1 MFEIMLVDVT
11 NTKST
16 SSAHAS
22 AREEKTLVDAQ
33 ASTGTK
39 GKGSLYPTPVM
50 MTNTTTDSETSRTRR
65 SDAQALVSALLASTK
80 HQSEEGSDSNSNDS
94 DYAALVSEAL
104 SEMPDSAIP
113 KVKCVLEK
121 TLKDV
126 NEREEALKAKRLVR
140 YARWRLPRASRTLLS
155 LKANLFCTR
164 DYAKI
169 FKVTHQP
176 ILPFSRDTCNM
187 QAEQRNGTTLERMI
201 AEARDWTGGRVSDYM
216 LRRLLEHMRLK
227 EMKSVTVGENREGGR
242 REYYTCEDLR
252 LKVEL
257 PERWSFDTQ
266 EPLGSVSEKFY
277 TISITVKWIDV
288 YNDDAIAGILWAHPF
303 LKGDPEFSYMK
314 TMKKFDHIP
323 DKAERDKQA
332 EEALDGKM
340 LIKRQKWRTKVT
352 KGDLKER
359 TGDWMRGVGLRP
371 KDIAWEDAARAVCA
385 GMGMLARDAPDNNG
399 QFVFKRVMT
408 LLERHLKALNNPGA
422 PDPDEPDAIDNLR
435 KYGGLLTSTP
445 VMELVKR
452 QARWDRVKV
461 GVKRKLDDSHA
472 DGGACGASGSG
483 AAGAGAGA
491 A

>member
-1 MFEIMLVDVT
+1 MLVDVT

-16 SSAHAS
+16 KSSARDAS
-22 AREEKTLVDAQ
+22 EETPLCATR
-33 ASTGTK
+33 ASSK

-50 MTNTTTDSETSRTRR
+50 MTNTTDSETSNTRLRR

-80 HQSEEGSDSNSNDS
+80 HHSEKPGSDSNSNDS

-126 NEREEALKAKRLVR
+126 NEREEALKAKRL
-140 YARWRLPRASRTLLS
+140 
-155 LKANLFCTR
+155 
-164 DYAKI
+164 
-169 FKVTHQP
+169 
-176 ILPFSRDTCNM
+176 
-187 QAEQRNGTTLERMI
+187 AEQRNGTTLERMI
-201 AEARDWTGGRVSDYM
+201 AEARDWTGGRVSDYT

-242 REYYTCEDLR
+242 REYCTCEDLF

-257 PERWSFDTQ
+257 PQRWSFDTPV
-266 EPLGSVSEKFY
+266 PLGSVSERFY

-288 YNDDAIAGILWAHPF
+288 YNDDAIAGILWASPF
-303 LKGDPEFSYMK
+303 LKEDPVFPL
-314 TMKKFDHIP
+314 KKFDHIP
-323 DKAERDKQA
+323 NKAERNKQSK
-332 EEALDGKM
+332 EALDDKM

-352 KGDLKER
+352 KGDLKDRAGE
-359 TGDWMRGVGLRP
+359 WMRGVGLRP

-422 PDPDEPDAIDNLR
+422 PDPDEPDVIDNLR

-445 VMELVKR
+445 VMEYVKR

>member
-1 MFEIMLVDVT
+1 MLVDVT

-16 SSAHAS
+16 KSSARDAS
-22 AREEKTLVDAQ
+22 EETPLCATR
-33 ASTGTK
+33 ASSK

-50 MTNTTTDSETSRTRR
+50 MTNTTDSETSNTRLRR

-80 HQSEEGSDSNSNDS
+80 HHSEKPGSDSNSNDS

-140 YARWRLPRASRTLLS
+140 YARRRLPRASRTLLS

-201 AEARDWTGGRVSDYM
+201 AEARDWTGGRVSDYT

-242 REYYTCEDLR
+242 REYCTCEDLF

-257 PERWSFDTQ
+257 PQRWSFDTPV
-266 EPLGSVSEKFY
+266 PLGSVSERFY

-288 YNDDAIAGILWAHPF
+288 YNDDAIAGILWASPF
-303 LKGDPEFSYMK
+303 LKEDPVFPL
-314 TMKKFDHIP
+314 KKFDHIP
-323 DKAERDKQA
+323 NKAERNKQSK
-332 EEALDGKM
+332 EALDDKM

-352 KGDLKER
+352 KGDLKDRAGE
-359 TGDWMRGVGLRP
+359 WMRGVGLRP

-422 PDPDEPDAIDNLR
+422 PDPDEPDVIDNLR

-445 VMELVKR
+445 VMEYVKR